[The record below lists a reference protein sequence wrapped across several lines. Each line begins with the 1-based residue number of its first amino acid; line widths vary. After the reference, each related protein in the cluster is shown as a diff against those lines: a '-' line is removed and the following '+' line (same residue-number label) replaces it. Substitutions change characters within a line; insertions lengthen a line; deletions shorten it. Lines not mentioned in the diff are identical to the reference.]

1 MEDIYALNTNQH
13 FIKSYKTGGAGQ
25 GTLATLHKHMDGQEK
40 LHPNTIRAAFKT
52 HQTQN
57 LIARHGCPNEPCTTA
72 RPAISATESLVRPS
86 APWLLAVLG
95 SGGKSNKTM
104 PSPGGFSA
112 FMNNLSN

>member
-57 LIARHGCPNEPCTTA
+57 LIARHGSDFCNRVTCSPVCTG
-72 RPAISATESLVRPS
+72 RK
-86 APWLLAVLG
+86 WLLAVLG

-112 FMNNLSN
+112 FMNNLNN